1 MGTNLNQHVTPR
13 HALDATKRARLI
25 ARFALRDIRGSL
37 NGFGI
42 FIACIAIGVAAITAV
57 AAVSR
62 GLTDGLSREGRVIL
76 GADAAFVTIQREATT
91 AERDWLAAR
100 GMVTPVAYLRAMA
113 RADDGA
119 SVLVEGKSVDSAWP
133 VHGNVITVPQKPMA
147 ELLAEKDGVFGAV
160 ADPLLFA
167 RLNAKVGDVVS
178 VGERR
183 FRLAAELVS
192 EPDKLAG
199 GLGFGPRLLLSE
211 DGLRASKLLQPG
223 SLVRWSYRV
232 TLAGTPD
239 ETAIERLIA
248 GAKDTFPQAGWEVRS
263 RMNAAPQFA
272 RQIDRFTQFLT
283 LIGLTALMV
292 GGVGVANAT
301 QGFVER
307 KRPDLATLK
316 SLGATGGFVFALT
329 LTEVMVLAFVGSI
342 IGLVVGSALPFAL
355 ISLFGHLLPLP
366 LTPSLYATE
375 LVRGLA
381 YGLLTALAFSIWPLG
396 CAHDVPVS
404 ALFRDVVDRNTRWPR
419 LRYITMTVVA
429 VVALVALAIA
439 FSWDRRIATIYVAA
453 AAGAFILLRGV
464 GYGVMALARRVPR
477 PNNTEARLALSNLY
491 RPGALTPSVTLSL
504 GLGLTLLVAIGLMDS
519 NLRKQL
525 SSSLP
530 EKAPS
535 FFFLDIANTEVERFE
550 AFLRQTAGD
559 VTIDRVPMMRGRIV
573 AVKGIAA
580 DAYKAGENAAWVLE
594 GDRGITYSETI
605 PTNSKVVAGE
615 WWPQNYRG
623 RPLVSMTKD
632 IADGLKLNVG
642 DELTVNVLGRNITV
656 QIASIRSVEWR
667 TVGINFVMVFSP
679 NTFAGAPHTH
689 LATLAFPPK
698 GDLDPNT
705 TQTTETGQTREAT
718 LARAVAVSFPA
729 VSSVQVKDVLQAAS
743 DLVGQLTLAMR
754 GASGIALLSSILV
767 LAGALAAG
775 RVARIKDAV
784 VLKTLGATRRQ
795 LFIAYSMEYGLLGLI
810 AAGFGLLAGSAAAYG
825 IVTQVMRLPF
835 AMDWSI
841 TAISL
846 VLALFITV
854 ILGLVGTWRILGQKP
869 APYLREL

>member
-1 MGTNLNQHVTPR
+1 
-13 HALDATKRARLI
+13 
-25 ARFALRDIRGSL
+25 
-37 NGFGI
+37 
-42 FIACIAIGVAAITAV
+42 
-57 AAVSR
+57 
-62 GLTDGLSREGRVIL
+62 
-76 GADAAFVTIQREATT
+76 
-91 AERDWLAAR
+91 
-100 GMVTPVAYLRAMA
+100 
-113 RADDGA
+113 
-119 SVLVEGKSVDSAWP
+119 
-133 VHGNVITVPQKPMA
+133 
-147 ELLAEKDGVFGAV
+147 
-160 ADPLLFA
+160 
-167 RLNAKVGDVVS
+167 
-178 VGERR
+178 
-183 FRLAAELVS
+183 
-192 EPDKLAG
+192 
-199 GLGFGPRLLLSE
+199 
-211 DGLRASKLLQPG
+211 LRASKLLQPG

-232 TLAGTPD
+232 TLAGNPD
-239 ETAIERLIA
+239 ETAVESLIA
-248 GAKDTFPQAGWEVRS
+248 GAKSTFPEAGWDVRS

-301 QGFVER
+301 QGFVDR

-329 LTEVMVLAFVGSI
+329 LTEVMVLALAGSI
-342 IGLVVGSALPFAL
+342 IGLIAGSALPFVL
-355 ISLFGHLLPLP
+355 TYFFGHLLPLP
-366 LTPSLYATE
+366 LNTSLYGSE

-396 CAHDVPVS
+396 RAHDVPVS
-404 ALFRDVVDRNTRWPR
+404 ALFREAVDRDNRWPR
-419 LRYITMTVVA
+419 LRYIIMTVLAVA
-429 VVALVALAIA
+429 ALVALAIA
-439 FSWDRRIATIYVAA
+439 FAWDRRIAMIYVAA
-453 AAGAFILLRGV
+453 AAAAFVMLRGV
-464 GYGVMALARRVPR
+464 GYGVMAIARRLPR
-477 PNNTEARLALSNLY
+477 PKNTEARLALSNLH

-535 FFFLDIANTEVERFE
+535 FFFLDISNTEVERFE
-550 AFLRQTAGD
+550 DFLRKTAGD

-573 AVKGIAA
+573 AVKGIPA
-580 DAYKAGENAAWVLE
+580 DSYKAGENAAWVLE
-594 GDRGITYSETI
+594 GDRGITYSETV
-605 PTNSKVVAGE
+605 PTNSKVIAGE
-615 WWPQNYRG
+615 WWPEGYRG
-623 RPLVSMTKD
+623 KPLVSMTKD
-632 IADGLKLNVG
+632 IADGLKLSVG

-689 LATLAFPPK
+689 LATLAFPQK
-698 GDLDPNT
+698 GDAAR
-705 TQTTETGQTREAT
+705 ETA
-718 LARAVAVSFPA
+718 LARAVALTFPA

-754 GASGIALLSSILV
+754 GASGVALLSSILV

-795 LFIAYSMEYGLLGLI
+795 LFVAYIMEYGLLGLI

-854 ILGLVGTWRILGQKP
+854 ILGLAGTWRILGQKP